1 MNYSDRTPKIDV
13 WCEALLQKP
22 AVQQAVD
29 ENYYDLLDE
38 FIKKRNSFLSPLI
51 K

>member
-1 MNYSDRTPKIDV
+1 MDYSDRTPKV
-13 WCEALLQKP
+13 NAWREALLQRP
-22 AVQQAVD
+22 SVQQAVA